1 MPFASCLLPCL
12 TIVVTS
18 QPIPNSRFPILDSR
32 FPIPDSRFPIPDS
45 RFPIPDSRLN
55 FTVESTSVLPDDTQQ
70 SFWLV
75 AKEYK

>member
-18 QPIPNSRFPILDSR
+18 QPIPDSR